1 MPHKNKK
8 IHTILTL
15 GAGAA
20 RGFAHVGVLRCLEQE
35 KIPIDM
41 IIGVSM
47 GAIVGSIYSVIPE
60 ADYVENRLIKLIHS
74 AKFID
79 TPIGQ
84 WTLMLHEEK
93 KNILKRFNRVFFQTE
108 MLGKMATKKSLVS
121 ANEYEGF
128 LTPYI
133 PNTNIEDTRIKFGA
147 VGVNIDTAATRLFTR
162 GSLRSAVLASAA
174 MPFMLPPKDINGKKY
189 VDGGVLDKMG
199 IDSARRL
206 KPKNIITVDLSGDN
220 FDTDPIINSID
231 VLIRT
236 IDIASY
242 HRRKEQLKKVD
253 ILISPIQSD
262 LHWADYNAYREF
274 INMGYEE
281 TCKKINCIREK
292 LKLNSFWKRIFIF

>member
-1 MPHKNKK
+1 MGSVNKRPK
-8 IHTILTL
+8 VVLTL

-20 RGFAHVGVLRCLEQE
+20 RGFAHIGVLKCFEE
-35 KIPIDM
+35 NKIPIDM

-60 ADYVENRLIKLIHS
+60 SDYVRDRLIRLIKTEE
-74 AKFID
+74 FID

-121 ANEYEGF
+121 NKEYEGF
-128 LTPYI
+128 LKPYI
-133 PNTNIEDTRIKFGA
+133 PNINIEKTRIKFGA
-147 VGVNIDTAATRLFTR
+147 VSVNIDNAETCMFTK
-162 GSLRSAVLASAA
+162 GSLRDAVLASAA
-174 MPFMLPPKDINGKKY
+174 MPFMLPPRAINGKNY

-199 IDSARRL
+199 IDSARKL
-206 KPKNIITVDLSGDN
+206 NPKNIITVDLSGDY

-236 IDIASY
+236 IDITSY
-242 HRRKEQLKKVD
+242 HRRKDQLKKID
-253 ILISPIQSD
+253 ILLSPIRSD
-262 LHWADYNAYREF
+262 LHWADYNAYQEF
-274 INMGYEE
+274 IDMGYEE
-281 TCKKINCIREK
+281 SCNKIDFIKDK
-292 LKLNSFWKRIFIF
+292 LKMNSFWKKIFTF